1 MVRKRQTAR
10 KRASAEDASVGEL
23 LRHARE
29 QAGLTQAELAHQFRC
44 SQQAIAQAERAET
57 NHTVEFV
64 RRWAR
69 ACKKQLSIRID

>member
-1 MVRKRQTAR
+1 MARKRQIP
-10 KRASAEDASVGEL
+10 KRRPSAEDASVGEL

-44 SQQAIAQAERAET
+44 TQQAIAQAERAET
-57 NHTVEFV
+57 NHTIEFL
-64 RRWAR
+64 RRWAK